1 MIVSEAEA
9 ALEFCV
15 KTELS
20 TPVLIA
26 DIGGTHLNI
35 IWEQLNAKYLTLLLL
50 LDSIAL
56 AN

>member
-26 DIGGTHLNI
+26 DIGGTYLNI
-35 IWEQLNAKYLTLLLL
+35 F
-50 LDSIAL
+50 
-56 AN
+56 

>member
-9 ALEFCV
+9 AQEFCV

-35 IWEQLNAKYLTLLLL
+35 F
-50 LDSIAL
+50 
-56 AN
+56 

>member
-15 KTELS
+15 KTKLS

-35 IWEQLNAKYLTLLLL
+35 F
-50 LDSIAL
+50 
-56 AN
+56 